1 LITNKKI
8 NKKYIVSKIY
18 IIKNLILI
26 YILFKFFNSIDFYY
40 LKLIYIILLIMNLL
54 IKKLKSFILL
64 ENNILLGRW
73 SKLKSK
79 EDINR
84 RVYLAN
90 IDHCG
95 TSKYEKKIKIQK

>member
-1 LITNKKI
+1 
-8 NKKYIVSKIY
+8 
-18 IIKNLILI
+18 
-26 YILFKFFNSIDFYY
+26 
-40 LKLIYIILLIMNLL
+40 MNLL
-54 IKKLKSFILL
+54 FKKLKSFILL

-95 TSKYEKKIKIQK
+95 TCKYEKKTKIKK

>member
-1 LITNKKI
+1 
-8 NKKYIVSKIY
+8 
-18 IIKNLILI
+18 
-26 YILFKFFNSIDFYY
+26 
-40 LKLIYIILLIMNLL
+40 MNLL

-95 TSKYEKKIKIQK
+95 TCKYEKKQKKK

>member
-1 LITNKKI
+1 
-8 NKKYIVSKIY
+8 
-18 IIKNLILI
+18 
-26 YILFKFFNSIDFYY
+26 
-40 LKLIYIILLIMNLL
+40 MNLL
-54 IKKLKSFILL
+54 FKKLKSFILL

-79 EDINR
+79 KDINR

-95 TSKYEKKIKIQK
+95 TCKYEKTKINNIITK